1 MLPKVIGEPESVMSK
16 LLLSILDSAQRVCGL
31 EYQLNGAGLLYPAE
45 LRDHLEQI
53 YF

>member
-1 MLPKVIGEPESVMSK
+1 LDIAHLPP
-16 LLLSILDSAQRVCGL
+16 ILDSAQRVCGL

-45 LRDHLEQI
+45 LRDHLLEQI

>member
-1 MLPKVIGEPESVMSK
+1 LDIAH
-16 LLLSILDSAQRVCGL
+16 LRSILDSAQRVCGL

-45 LRDHLEQI
+45 LRGHFVEQI

>member
-1 MLPKVIGEPESVMSK
+1 MSK

-45 LRDHLEQI
+45 LPDVVRMGMRNRDI
-53 YF
+53 FYI